1 MNVTQVGVPI
11 KDRSTG
17 GGFDGEDDVS
27 IDADNIDV

>member
-11 KDRSTG
+11 KDRTTG
-17 GGFDGEDDVS
+17 DGFDEEDVS

>member
-11 KDRSTG
+11 KDRTTG
-17 GGFDGEDDVS
+17 DGFDEEEDVS